1 MKNILVIGSGLSGI
15 GACKLAK
22 SKGHDVML
30 TDSKKI
36 NSKVKDF
43 LNSMNILFEE
53 ETPLKLI
60 EKIKPNF
67 LVKGGDYSLED
78 IVGAEFV
85 ENNGGQVKIV
95 KLLEGHSSS
104 SLIDKFVN

>member
-43 LNSMNILFEE
+43 LNSKNISFEE
-53 ETPLKLI
+53 ETHSYK
-60 EKIKPNF
+60 N
-67 LVKGGDYSLED
+67 LEWANEIIISPGISKD
-78 IVGAEFV
+78 PIV
-85 ENNGGQVKIV
+85 
-95 KLLEGHSSS
+95 
-104 SLIDKFVN
+104 